1 MRIRVDHCKC
11 PTYMGNLLAWDK
23 GWASDGKSLLTMKS
37 LPLWPPRPPLH
48 EPGLIFNPGQHATGG
63 YFFILFT

>member
-1 MRIRVDHCKC
+1 VKLLFNSVFCKARFRRRTSHV
-11 PTYMGNLLAWDK
+11 PNLIDELGA
-23 GWASDGKSLLTMKS
+23 AEERRMNQL
-37 LPLWPPRPPLH
+37 RPPLH